1 MDRRYLTDAPPA
13 SGIKT
18 LLPAFLV
25 STSRVALATKYSN
38 LLIFQVIK
46 PHILHHK
53 GILHQYSRCT
63 PHLVNARYI
72 DWKRTAK
79 LTAHTCYNLTHEFN
93 EMQYEYVEINNYCPL
108 SEGNTHYLRQ
118 VLEWRKLKLVR
129 PYSYLGILGL
139 ATEVQPHQQKKTHHD
154 VSSIVADVQSNE

>member
-72 DWKRTAK
+72 DWKK
-79 LTAHTCYNLTHEFN
+79 L
-93 EMQYEYVEINNYCPL
+93 I
-108 SEGNTHYLRQ
+108 
-118 VLEWRKLKLVR
+118 LVR